1 MPILVLSDIHA
12 NLEAL
17 EAVLSDAGEV
27 DAILCLGDLVG
38 YGPNPNEVSERVRN
52 LAPAACLSGNHDLA
66 ALGRIS
72 LKVFNRDA
80 ATAARWSSEHLRP
93 DMREWLMSLESS
105 HAVDGAYL
113 AHASPRDPVWEYM
126 EHPGQGP
133 SNFAAFAGPVCFVG
147 HTHVPRAFEQSPGK
161 QFTPTHVLAA
171 GERLNLGGEVRMI
184 VNPGGVGQPRDGD
197 WRASYALWHRDDHTF
212 EVRRVEYPVEQTQ
225 QKILDAG
232 LPESLAYRLSLGR

>member
-1 MPILVLSDIHA
+1 VPILVLSDIHA

-17 EAVLSDAGEV
+17 EAVMSDAGDV
-27 DAILCLGDLVG
+27 DAVLCLGDLIG
-38 YGPNPNEVSERVRN
+38 YGPNPNEVSERVLS
-52 LAPAACLSGNHDLA
+52 LAPVACLSGNHDLA
-66 ALGRIS
+66 ALGRTS

-80 ATAARWSSEHLRP
+80 ATAAQWSGDHLAP
-93 DMREWLMSLESS
+93 DTREWLLTLQSAQ
-105 HAVDGAYL
+105 AVDGAYL

-133 SNFAAFAGPVCFVG
+133 PNFDAFEGSLCFVG

-161 QFTPTHVLAA
+161 LFTPAHGLKA
-171 GERLNLGGEVRMI
+171 GERLSLGGDVRMI

-197 WRASYALWHRDDHTF
+197 WRASYGLWDRGHLTF
-212 EVRRVEYPVEQTQ
+212 ELRRVEYPVEQTQ